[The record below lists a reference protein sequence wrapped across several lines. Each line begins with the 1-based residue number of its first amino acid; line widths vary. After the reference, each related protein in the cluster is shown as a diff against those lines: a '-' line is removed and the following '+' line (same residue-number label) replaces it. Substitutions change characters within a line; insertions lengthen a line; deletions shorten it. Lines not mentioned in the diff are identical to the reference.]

1 MATPQEL
8 ARFESGPQNP
18 RERVWWDRYSH
29 ERLNAWRQVQDPL
42 ADRCAAQI
50 KFTRPSGL
58 LEEVEKR
65 AREEGGDFQAL
76 ISRPFWT
83 IVTAFQP
90 GWILTP
96 WSWDGVCTAV
106 TVHCRGWC

>member
-42 ADRCAAQI
+42 AEM
-50 KFTRPSGL
+50 L
-58 LEEVEKR
+58 LEGKV
-65 AREEGGDFQAL
+65 
-76 ISRPFWT
+76 P
-83 IVTAFQP
+83 
-90 GWILTP
+90 
-96 WSWDGVCTAV
+96 DGS
-106 TVHCRGWC
+106 TVHLDEGDGELQMSVS